1 MQRHTFIKAIKHTN
15 KTFIQEID
23 ATSSTN
29 IIQHAFIKILNSRS
43 GYKINIHPTD
53 GQNLH
58 NVIKSRES

>member
-1 MQRHTFIKAIKHTN
+1 MNCRSGIDAN

-43 GYKINIHPTD
+43 GYKSYMTK
-53 GQNLH
+53 
-58 NVIKSRES
+58 VYMS